1 MYKRLVEGIRKLR
14 GRKNI
19 DEAELK
25 KERRYVY
32 EKDAYAAF
40 LHSISG
46 IGVEDA
52 YYLDFMIDL
61 LRKEI
66 KYSSLLEINRGGHM
80 FRYLYPFQRMD
91 PVLIRYK
98 SSETCQIDLEKNNL
112 ISSPW
117 NHGRYKSIL
126 KRLSTHA
133 FQYDKQNHRADYY
146 DYINVTCAY
155 NGLHSLGVG
164 SYLGKGT
171 IEARYFDTTRI
182 FPYVE
187 TNSDLSFTY
196 NKARIL
202 QRMEKENISLDYSLE
217 RELQRRFYGTDYRLL
232 LLYKLCQQ
240 KYFMDTGEGGGREWK

>member
-14 GRKNI
+14 GRQNI

-40 LHSISG
+40 LHSVGG

-91 PVLIRYK
+91 PVLIGYK
-98 SSETCQIDLEKNNL
+98 SSETCQIDLEK
-112 ISSPW
+112 
-117 NHGRYKSIL
+117 
-126 KRLSTHA
+126 
-133 FQYDKQNHRADYY
+133 KQSNQ
-146 DYINVTCAY
+146 
-155 NGLHSLGVG
+155 
-164 SYLGKGT
+164 
-171 IEARYFDTTRI
+171 
-182 FPYVE
+182 FP
-187 TNSDLSFTY
+187 
-196 NKARIL
+196 
-202 QRMEKENISLDYSLE
+202 MES
-217 RELQRRFYGTDYRLL
+217 
-232 LLYKLCQQ
+232 
-240 KYFMDTGEGGGREWK
+240 WKV